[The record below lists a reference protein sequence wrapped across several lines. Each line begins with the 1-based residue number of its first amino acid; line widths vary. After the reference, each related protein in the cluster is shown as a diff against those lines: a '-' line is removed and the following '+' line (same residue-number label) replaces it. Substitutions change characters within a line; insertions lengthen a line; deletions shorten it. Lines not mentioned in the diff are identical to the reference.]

1 MLICHCHFHA
11 GENGSACVQKSALGI
26 IFTLNSRGFKIAF
39 LFALSAVAEVIGFAV
54 RRLETAGKQ
63 SSLDLTGMAAIGRV
77 PPNAGWSANDGQ
89 SSAKQITQASPLNG
103 NGMPVDVGLY

>member
-11 GENGSACVQKSALGI
+11 GENGSACVQKTALGI

-63 SSLDLTGMAAIGRV
+63 SSLDLTGMAAIGRLLS
-77 PPNAGWSANDGQ
+77 NAS
-89 SSAKQITQASPLNG
+89 
-103 NGMPVDVGLY
+103 GLK